1 MTSFAADRARRT
13 TETDR
18 WLAGM
23 LGAEPGVALV
33 AVGGYGRR
41 ELLPGSDLDVLLLH
55 VGREGIAGI
64 ADRIWY
70 PVWDS
75 GARLDHAVRTV
86 PQARRVARADIK
98 VALGLLNS
106 RHVAGDP
113 NLTMQLR
120 EGALE
125 DWRAAARTRLA
136 DLREL
141 HNERAHIFGE
151 LAFLLE
157 PDLKEARGG
166 LRDVHAIQAIAAAWV
181 ASAPG
186 PRVRAAYESILDAR
200 HILHEITG
208 RSSDRLVQEEHD
220 EVARAAGL
228 LDGDAL
234 LRELAGAGRTVA
246 YAVDHAFRQAERASG
261 RRLRRRKLERRP
273 LADGVVEQDG
283 EVVLAR
289 AADPASDPVLLLR
302 AAAAAAQ
309 ASRPLA
315 PRALTRLAES
325 PPLAVPWPP
334 EARDALIALLGAG
347 HEAIA
352 VWEALDQEGM
362 ITALIPDWERV
373 RNRPQRN
380 PLHTFTVDRH
390 LVETAAYAAAMTRDV
405 SRPDLLLVSALLHD
419 LGKGWPGDHSVS
431 GEVVARDVARRVG
444 FAEDDAE
451 LVAKAA
457 RHHLLLPTVAT
468 RRDLDDPVTVEQ
480 VARTVGSRPL
490 LELLHALATADGL
503 ATGPAAWNDWKAGLV
518 SDLVRRVS
526 AVLAGDPPPG
536 AGPLREDQL
545 ALVKEGLPAAVVKDH
560 EVTVVGP
567 DRPGLLWR
575 AAGVLASHRLAVRG
589 ANATSVG
596 STAVAVFNVASE
608 YGDPPD
614 RSLVASD
621 LRRMLEGRLDVEERL
636 ERRARAARPRG
647 AIVAPPK
654 VTLVDD
660 ASLTATV
667 VEVRAH
673 DEPGLLWRIGRALG
687 GCGLDLRSARVETLG
702 AEAVDVFYVTDENGQ
717 PLTSRDARSA
727 TVEAVLAA
735 LSA

>member
-55 VGREGIAGI
+55 SGREGIASI

-98 VALGLLNS
+98 VALGLLS
-106 RHVAGDP
+106 ARHVAGDP
-113 NLTMQLR
+113 ALTMQLR

-125 DWRAAARTRLA
+125 DWRAGARTRLA

-141 HNERAHIFGE
+141 HNERERIFGE

-186 PRVRAAYESILDAR
+186 PRVRAAYETILDAR

-208 RSSDRLVQEEHD
+208 RPSDRLVLEEHD

-283 EVVLAR
+283 EV
-289 AADPASDPVLLLR
+289 
-302 AAAAAAQ
+302 
-309 ASRPLA
+309 
-315 PRALTRLAES
+315 
-325 PPLAVPWPP
+325 PP
-334 EARDALIALLGAG
+334 EARDSLVALLGAG
-347 HEAIA
+347 REAIG
-352 VWEALDQEGM
+352 VWEALDQEGLV
-362 ITALIPDWERV
+362 TVLIPDWERV

-390 LVETAAYAAAMTRDV
+390 LVETAANAAAMTRDV
-405 SRPDLLLVSALLHD
+405 SRPDLLLLAALLHD
-419 LGKGWPGDHSVS
+419 LGKGWPGDHSVT

-444 FAEDDAE
+444 FGEADAE
-451 LVAKAA
+451 LVAQAA

-490 LELLHALATADGL
+490 LELLQALAAADGL

-526 AVLAGDPPPG
+526 AVLAGGAPPG
-536 AGPLREDQL
+536 AGPLRDDQL
-545 ALVKEGLPAAVVKDH
+545 ALVKEGNPAAVVKDH
-560 EVTVVGP
+560 EVTVVAP

-575 AAGVLASHRLAVRG
+575 AAGVLASHRLTVRW
-589 ANATSVG
+589 ANATSIG
-596 STAVAVFNVASE
+596 TTAVAVFNVVPE

-614 RSLVASD
+614 SSLVATD

-636 ERRARAARPRG
+636 ERRARSARPRG
-647 AIVAPPK
+647 AVVAPPK

-702 AEAVDVFYVTDENGQ
+702 AEAVDVFYVADENGQ
-717 PLTSRDARSA
+717 PLTSRDARQA
-727 TVEAVLAA
+727 TIEAVLAA
-735 LSA
+735 LAA

>member
-18 WLAGM
+18 WLAGL

-55 VGREGIAGI
+55 AGRDGIGAI

-113 NLTMQLR
+113 SLTMQLR

-246 YAVDHAFRQAERASG
+246 YAVDHAFRQGARASG

-289 AADPASDPVLLLR
+289 AADPADDPVLLLR

-309 ASRPLA
+309 AGLPLA
-315 PRALTRLAES
+315 PRALSRRAES
-325 PPLAVPWPP
+325 PPLPVPWPP

-347 HEAIA
+347 SEAIA
-352 VWEALDQEGM
+352 VWEALDQEGL
-362 ITALIPDWERV
+362 IIGLIPDWERV

-390 LVETAAYAAAMTRDV
+390 LVEAAAHAATMTRDV
-405 SRPDLLLVSALLHD
+405 ARPDLLLVSALLHD
-419 LGKGWPGDHSVS
+419 LGKGWPGDHSVT

-444 FAEDDAE
+444 FADADAE
-451 LVAKAA
+451 LVAQAA
-457 RHHLLLPTVAT
+457 RHHLLLPLIAT

-518 SDLVRRVS
+518 SELVRRVS
-526 AVLAGDPPPG
+526 AVLAGDPPPRP
-536 AGPLREDQL
+536 GPLREDQL
-545 ALVKEGLPAAVVKDH
+545 ALVKEGLPAAVVTDH
-560 EVTVVGP
+560 EVTVVAL

-575 AAGVLASHRLAVRG
+575 AAGGLAPHPLPVGGGPAAPRRRPALTVL
-589 ANATSVG
+589 SVG
-596 STAVAVFNVASE
+596 SE
-608 YGDPPD
+608 C
-614 RSLVASD
+614 R
-621 LRRMLEGRLDVEERL
+621 
-636 ERRARAARPRG
+636 
-647 AIVAPPK
+647 
-654 VTLVDD
+654 
-660 ASLTATV
+660 
-667 VEVRAH
+667 
-673 DEPGLLWRIGRALG
+673 
-687 GCGLDLRSARVETLG
+687 
-702 AEAVDVFYVTDENGQ
+702 
-717 PLTSRDARSA
+717 
-727 TVEAVLAA
+727 
-735 LSA
+735 